1 MSFFFH
7 TTGFNQIQG
16 RHGDALFI
24 RAMADYSGENDNELT
39 FKKDDVLYI
48 EDTMCN
54 GVLGIWSAWLLD
66 TDGQKTVRGQIP
78 SKSK

>member
-1 MSFFFH
+1 
-7 TTGFNQIQG
+7 
-16 RHGDALFI
+16 
-24 RAMADYSGENDNELT
+24 MADYSGDNDNELT

-54 GVLGIWSAWLLD
+54 GVLGVWSAWLLD